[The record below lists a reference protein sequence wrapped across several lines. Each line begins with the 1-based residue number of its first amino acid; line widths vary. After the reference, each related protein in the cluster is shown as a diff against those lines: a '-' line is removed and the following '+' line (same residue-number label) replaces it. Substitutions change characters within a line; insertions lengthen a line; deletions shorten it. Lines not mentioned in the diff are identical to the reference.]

1 MVTDFLKPNSLPLV
15 TQSVS
20 PHHVCGLMSGS
31 RFLL

>member
-1 MVTDFLKPNSLPLV
+1 MGTEILQPNSLPLV